1 MVFLGT
7 IRTGS
12 VPWLAG
18 LVAVWRPT
26 GEFWGSEFGRLGRGV
41 LVRVVT
47 MAMVGVGIMAM
58 GVVGVAALSI
68 RGRVLVAMTG
78 VTLTEF

>member
-1 MVFLGT
+1 M
-7 IRTGS
+7 
-12 VPWLAG
+12 
-18 LVAVWRPT
+18 
-26 GEFWGSEFGRLGRGV
+26 GELWASEFGRLGRGV

-68 RGRVLVAMTG
+68 RGRVLVVMTG
-78 VTLTEF
+78 VTLTEFW

>member
-1 MVFLGT
+1 M
-7 IRTGS
+7 
-12 VPWLAG
+12 
-18 LVAVWRPT
+18 AVCRPI
-26 GEFWGSEFGRLGRGV
+26 GEFCESECGRLGRGV

-68 RGRVLVAMTG
+68 RGRDLVAMTG